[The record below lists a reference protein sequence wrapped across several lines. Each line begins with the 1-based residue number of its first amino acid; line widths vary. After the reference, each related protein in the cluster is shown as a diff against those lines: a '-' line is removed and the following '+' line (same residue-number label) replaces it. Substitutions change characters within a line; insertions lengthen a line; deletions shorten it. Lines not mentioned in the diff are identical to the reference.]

1 MALRVGTNAP
11 DFTLQTKTSTGLE
24 AVTLSD
30 QYAKKRVL
38 LLFFP
43 LAFTSV
49 CVEEMCHVNATL
61 AEYENLNAYVYG
73 VSVDSPFSL
82 EKMAQADQL
91 KFPLLSDFNKTVA
104 TAYDVLFADL
114 LGFKGVAKR
123 AAFVIDTDG
132 RILYSES
139 SDDPKKLPN
148 FESIKAALKA

>member
-82 EKMAQADQL
+82 EKMAQAEQL